1 MNQAQTSL
9 SAAHGNPMLAL
20 LLFIGLAWWCWLSS
34 GPRFLRWPLVVLIV
48 LITSGHQLGGIVS
61 AYAGAFV
68 GPVLLLLIVFAG
80 IMIILRGG
88 GGRARQYQRNWRR
101 PYDRW

>member
-1 MNQAQTSL
+1 MI
-9 SAAHGNPMLAL
+9 AL

-61 AYAGAFV
+61 AYAGALT
-68 GPVLLLLIVFAG
+68 GPALLLLVMFAG
-80 IMIILRGG
+80 IMIILRGFG
-88 GGRARQYQRNWRR
+88 GHRRHQSHRNWRR
-101 PYDRW
+101 